1 MRIAQIKAGKV
12 INVIV
17 GDASIIDGVNYIAS
31 DTAGIDDS
39 HVNGVFVKPTQI
51 VDLNQAKS
59 DQIATLINDYKTAI
73 QLPVAYISTTFQ
85 ADDYSQNLLTKSLAP
100 GSVPNGFFWLDANN
114 AKVQMTFA
122 QLQGLALA
130 MLNQGQ
136 TAFAKLQTL
145 KDQVRA
151 ASTDT
156 VEKVRLII
164 W

>member
-1 MRIAQIKAGKV
+1 MRVAHVVNGIV
-12 INVIV
+12 VNVIEA
-17 GDASIIDGVNYIAS
+17 DAGMVDGVEYIAS
-31 DTAGIDDS
+31 DTAGIDDRYAS
-39 HVNGVFVKPTQI
+39 VVFVKPTQI

-73 QLPVAYISTTFQ
+73 QLPVAYMSTTFQ
-85 ADDYSQNLLTKSLAP
+85 ADEYSQNLLTKSLAP

-136 TAFAKLQTL
+136 TAFSKLQTL